1 MANPLVDEAIDQDPP
16 LPPRGSD
23 AFLPC
28 RCPARPMITPP
39 GSSAATPADRLVLAQ
54 AEPGPAALL
63 VLAYLR
69 QGDTFAELAAGFK
82 PC

>member
-1 MANPLVDEAIDQDPP
+1 
-16 LPPRGSD
+16 
-23 AFLPC
+23 
-28 RCPARPMITPP
+28 MITPP